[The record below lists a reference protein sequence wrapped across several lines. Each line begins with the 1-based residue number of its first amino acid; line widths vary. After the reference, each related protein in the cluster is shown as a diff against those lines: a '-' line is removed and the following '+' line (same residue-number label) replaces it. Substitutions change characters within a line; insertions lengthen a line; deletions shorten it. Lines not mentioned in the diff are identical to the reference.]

1 VSFNFKTYD
10 KSQIP
15 ELLELLRERADETP
29 DEIVATVRGVLA
41 DIKKGGDKALREY
54 GKKFDKVEREE
65 LYLTAKERAEY
76 IDKCPKELR
85 STIEKAAKNIFE
97 FHEKQ
102 KHTGYITASDG
113 KVMGQ
118 RVIPLARVGMYV
130 PGGTAAYPSSVLMT
144 AIPATVAGVKSL
156 VMTTPP
162 KAEGLNPAVVCAAE
176 VAGVTDILMAGGAQ
190 AVAALAYGTESVKR
204 VDKIV
209 GPGNIFVAT
218 AKRLVYGTV
227 DIDMIAGPSEVLVIA
242 DDSADPKHVAADLLS
257 QAEHDPMAASIL
269 VTTSAELLE
278 AVKAEL
284 VRQTALLGRCEIASK
299 SLDTNGAAVL
309 VDSIDE
315 AIELSNE
322 IAPEHLELA
331 VDAPFE
337 ILGKVTNAGSVF
349 LGHNTPEPLGDY
361 FAGPNHV
368 LPTNG
373 TARFASALSVESFVK
388 RSSYL
393 YYSREALG
401 AVKDDVIRFAES
413 EGLGAHANSVRIR
426 FEKG

>member
-1 VSFNFKTYD
+1 MSFEFKKYN

-15 ELLELLRERADETP
+15 ELLTKLRERAEDTP
-29 DEIVATVRGVLA
+29 DSIVATVREVLA
-41 DIKKGGDKALREY
+41 DVKKGGDAALRAY
-54 GKKFDKVEREE
+54 GKKFDGVEREE
-65 LYLTAKERAEY
+65 LYLTKKERDEY
-76 IDKCPKELR
+76 INRCPAELR

-102 KHTGYITASDG
+102 KHTGYIQADGG

-118 RVIPLARVGMYV
+118 RVIPLSRVGMYV

-162 KAEGLNPAVVCAAE
+162 KAEGLNPAIVCAAE

-218 AKRLVYGTV
+218 AKRLVFGHV

-242 DDSADPKHVAADLLS
+242 DDSANPAYVAADLLS
-257 QAEHDPMAASIL
+257 QAEHDPMAASVL
-269 VTTSAELLE
+269 VATSEELIA
-278 AVKAEL
+278 AVNAEL
-284 VRQTALLGRCEIASK
+284 VRQTELLPRSEIAAR
-299 SLDTNGAAVL
+299 SLNANGAAVL
-309 VDSIDE
+309 VSTIEE
-315 AIELSNE
+315 AVELSNE

-331 VDAPFE
+331 VANPFE
-337 ILGKVTNAGSVF
+337 VLGLVENAGSVF

-393 YYSREALG
+393 YYSREALEK
-401 AVKDDVIRFAES
+401 VSEDVIRFAES

-426 FEKG
+426 FNKN

>member
-1 VSFNFKTYD
+1 
-10 KSQIP
+10 
-15 ELLELLRERADETP
+15 
-29 DEIVATVRGVLA
+29 
-41 DIKKGGDKALREY
+41 
-54 GKKFDKVEREE
+54 
-65 LYLTAKERAEY
+65 
-76 IDKCPKELR
+76 
-85 STIEKAAKNIFE
+85 
-97 FHEKQ
+97 
-102 KHTGYITASDG
+102 
-113 KVMGQ
+113 
-118 RVIPLARVGMYV
+118 
-130 PGGTAAYPSSVLMT
+130 
-144 AIPATVAGVKSL
+144 
-156 VMTTPP
+156 MTTPP
-162 KAEGLNPAVVCAAE
+162 KSEGLNPAVVCAAD

-190 AVAALAYGTESVKR
+190 AVAALAYGTESIKR

-242 DDSADPKHVAADLLS
+242 DESANPVYVAADLLS

-269 VTTSAELLE
+269 ITTSEKLLNE
-278 AVKAEL
+278 VKAEL
-284 VRQTALLGRCEIASK
+284 VRQTALLGRCDIASR

-309 VDSIDE
+309 VDSLSE
-315 AIELSNE
+315 AVELSNE

-337 ILGKVTNAGSVF
+337 LLGTVTNAGSVF

-393 YYSREALG
+393 YYSKEAL
-401 AVKDDVIRFAES
+401 ASVSEDVIRFAES
-413 EGLGAHANSVRIR
+413 EGLGAHANSVRVR
-426 FEKG
+426 G